1 MPSAREVLSPLTTTP
16 NILNSVSNIIS
27 PASSRHVSLKSP
39 VPMLTAEHD
48 DAAEKRERRRSR
60 IIQLQQ
66 RVGSPASPGER
77 RRSLPLSGLTA
88 TQLADH
94 YSSCIKLS
102 AENKINAKNAFGLHL
117 IDYMSDL
124 VKKKELDNFQVASTT
139 LDASAKIYAGRVDA
153 IHSETYKVLTGLGR
167 SGEKSKAEEDGE
179 EAMEEDGVP
188 GEDQPEE
195 IKKKKRTKKNNTIE
209 SNLKNIN
216 VSKMDLE
223 FEVDPLFKVMSAA
236 FDEGGSSGLLLNNL
250 RTFDDQQDLIL
261 DSTSAIVQL
270 DHTDGLSQRKPVDMS
285 EIKGM
290 FRGIDLNSR
299 EVCPSF
305 SSFEFTNWDS
315 SMETSVVP
323 SGSTTHAFDINAETE
338 PIEEV
343 DQTMADLPADMDDM
357 TVEGAFGEDNA
368 EDDGDSG
375 GNNQITEKSICIGDG
390 KAAELMQSAIRDL
403 THGTTGT
410 LLSVLASEPSDYS
423 YFNKALLRAWA
434 GPAHWRIGPLSKDPR
449 TKSQLEKTQKSKK
462 ALLDIDYDEVMEE
475 KDFAKYFK
483 SSKSITLTKSTLTK
497 YSKEKNTLPKDLHYD
512 ADKLFRLFCKS
523 QIMIKRQDTATEDIH
538 VDEEIEN
545 YNYENPNDKEN
556 FCPKGDEEVD
566 DDDDVGGGFDFT
578 AGEGNFSQDDYTMQ
592 PDNTLNNTTLMGDK
606 LVSQPNKVEKI
617 DINYA
622 KTAKKLDVKKLKGVI
637 WHLLTK
643 KSKKEDKNN
652 DKGSTEEGMEES
664 GEKPTE
670 NGPGS
675 SASSNDSTDMN
686 GSLSF
691 QELLNDL
698 PQNVSSHMAKNL
710 SVPIAFVCLL
720 HLANEK
726 TLKIESEN
734 MSDLKITQGI

>member
-77 RRSLPLSGLTA
+77 RRSLPLSGLSA

-167 SGEKSKAEEDGE
+167 SGEKSKADEDGE

-188 GEDQPEE
+188 GEEQPEE

-270 DHTDGLSQRKPVDMS
+270 DHSEGLSQKKPVDMS

-290 FRGIDLNSR
+290 FRGIDLNSK

-315 SMETSVVP
+315 SMETSVGP
-323 SGSTTHAFDINAETE
+323 SGSTTHAFDLNAETE

-357 TVEGAFGEDNA
+357 AVEGAFGEDNA

-449 TKSQLEKTQKSKK
+449 TKSQMEKTQKTKK
-462 ALLDIDYDEVMEE
+462 SLLDIDYDEVMEE

-523 QIMIKRQDTATEDIH
+523 QIMIKRQDTASEDI
-538 VDEEIEN
+538 DEEIEN

-556 FCPKGDEEVD
+556 YCPKGDEEVD

-592 PDNTLNNTTLMGDK
+592 PDSTLNNTTLMGDK

-652 DKGSTEEGMEES
+652 HKESTEEGMEES

-675 SASSNDSTDMN
+675 SENSNGSTDMN

-726 TLKIESEN
+726 TLKIESDN